1 MKIIFFNCLIF
12 LLSILSV
19 DSFAKVTPGDCLNY
33 QVERLSYEEEQDYA
47 VPEFEIDQEGKLSL
61 MNENMPRKEESY
73 LYRLYDG
80 SPVQKCNQLS
90 NVDKLTLKLGR
101 DFLNCPDVDNAKCE
115 SFKAFIESQS
125 YLIVKE
131 AELFQISIQD
141 IEIGLSHLESQITKP
156 ELAEKI
162 SERHKEIFKTNTE
175 DDTVN
180 DDLFVSPKQTKSVE
194 RVTEINK
201 NKIENIAKPIKSAS
215 FGNWISGLWG
225 QLLSLAI
232 SLFNFFTLNWG

>member
-1 MKIIFFNCLIF
+1 MKMIIFNCLIF

-19 DSFAKVTPGDCLNY
+19 DSLANVTPADCLNY

-47 VPEFEIDQEGKLSL
+47 VPEFEIDQEGKLSSI
-61 MNENMPRKEESY
+61 NENLPYKEESN
-73 LYRLYDG
+73 LYRLYEG

-115 SFKAFIESQS
+115 SFKAFIASQND
-125 YLIVKE
+125 LIVKE
-131 AELFQISIQD
+131 AELFQVSIQD
-141 IEIGLSHLESQITKP
+141 IKIGLSKLETQIVKT
-156 ELAEKI
+156 EFAQKI
-162 SERHKEIFKTNTE
+162 NERHKEIFKANTE
-175 DDTVN
+175 DDAVI
-180 DDLFVSPKQTKSVE
+180 DDLFDSPKWIKSVE
-194 RVTEINK
+194 RVTEINE

-215 FGNWISGLWG
+215 FENWILGLWS